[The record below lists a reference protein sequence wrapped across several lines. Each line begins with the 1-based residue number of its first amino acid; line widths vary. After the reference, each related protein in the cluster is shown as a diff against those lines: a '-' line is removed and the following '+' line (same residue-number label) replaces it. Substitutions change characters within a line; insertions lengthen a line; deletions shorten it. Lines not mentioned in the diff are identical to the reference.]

1 MWDLPVRMAGGVM
14 SDLQDEF
21 EMRARQAA
29 EERRQLDFD
38 DLQNE
43 SAGRETGRMARFL
56 SADTREARAGRGKG
70 SDKTSEHLSRL
81 QQLLASNPAYAALY
95 HETFDK
101 LRAAEAATE
110 AALQALQARRTQ
122 LEAAR
127 EDMLARAA
135 RLPDGTAV
143 FRDEHG
149 RVWSAEGEEIG
160 GHALEAIVWPEDAPA
175 YEAFSETGHAL
186 GNAAQKTEA
195 LRGYQVEVL
204 GHVRERMR
212 DEDEPPSVDEL
223 KDFQV
228 ILNERMPDIGNT
240 GKLNVTPQ
248 ADPAAT
254 AKLDIPEL

>member
-56 SADTREARAGRGKG
+56 TADAR
-70 SDKTSEHLSRL
+70 
-81 QQLLASNPAYAALY
+81 
-95 HETFDK
+95 
-101 LRAAEAATE
+101 EAATE
-110 AALQALQARRTQ
+110 AALQALIARRTQ

-160 GHALEAIVWPEDAPA
+160 GHALEAIVWPEDAPS

-204 GHVRERMR
+204 GHVRERMT
-212 DEDEPPSVDEL
+212 DEHDPPSVEELREIDRRITDEL
-223 KDFQV
+223 P
-228 ILNERMPDIGNT
+228 PDMNLAIEPSSTETSGPNISLDNVDIAVP
-240 GKLNVTPQ
+240 KL
-248 ADPAAT
+248 
-254 AKLDIPEL
+254 

>member
-1 MWDLPVRMAGGVM
+1 MAGGVM
-14 SDLQDEF
+14 SELQDEF
-21 EMRARQAA
+21 EMRARRAA
-29 EERRQLDFD
+29 EERRRADFD

-43 SAGRETGRMARFL
+43 RAGRETGRMARFL

-101 LRAAEAATE
+101 LRAAETATE

-160 GHALEAIVWPEDAPA
+160 GHALEAIVWPEDAPS

-212 DEDEPPSVDEL
+212 DEDEPPSVEEMDKLQEQITSHAPEAIRAEL
-223 KDFQV
+223 
-228 ILNERMPDIGNT
+228 G
-240 GKLNVTPQ
+240 
-248 ADPAAT
+248 
-254 AKLDIPEL
+254 DIPVPDNGGPDQTFQAAIPKIPM